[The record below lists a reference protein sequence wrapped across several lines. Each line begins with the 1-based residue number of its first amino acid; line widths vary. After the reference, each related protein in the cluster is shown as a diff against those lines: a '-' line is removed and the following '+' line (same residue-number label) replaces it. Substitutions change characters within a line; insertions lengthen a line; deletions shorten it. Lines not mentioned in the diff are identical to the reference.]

1 MREFRKKQK
10 RLFKIMKG
18 LIGFTVAY
26 ILIFIGITPT
36 VQNYSNQLF
45 VILNYASQVFAL
57 LALCIIFLY
66 YSRYGKSNSFLE
78 RTEKEIDDYAYYYT
92 SVTAN
97 NERDFI
103 NHLTDEFK
111 HNGYNITQNT
121 EISEFDFDICAEKK
135 NEFFYAANISKVSR
149 NDVLAY
155 LDTVIT
161 DITIHKIKRK
171 GNAVMCFVTDKAED
185 DAVAV
190 SKMITPL
197 GQKEQLKI
205 ALCIVEP
212 ETKKCY
218 FLGNMETK
226 CQQMILKYVMN
237 SSSPISDNLKGER
250 HMAFQDELEERMK
263 AFNIKDFKD
272 GTFYSH

>member
-18 LIGFTVAY
+18 MIGFTVAY
-26 ILIFIGITPT
+26 ILIFIGVTPT
-36 VQNYSNQLF
+36 VQSYSNQLF
-45 VILNYASQVFAL
+45 IILNYGGQVLAL

-78 RTEKEIDDYAYYYT
+78 RTEKEIDDFAYYYT
-92 SVTAN
+92 AVTAN
-97 NERDFI
+97 NEQEFLRHI
-103 NHLTDEFK
+103 TDELK
-111 HNGYNITQNT
+111 KNGFNITQNT

-161 DITIHKIKRK
+161 DITVHKIKRK

-197 GQKEQLKI
+197 GKKEQLKI

-237 SSSPISDNLKGER
+237 SSSPISDNLKGEC

>member
-10 RLFKIMKG
+10 RLFKIMKS
-18 LIGFTVAY
+18 LIVFTVVY
-26 ILIFIGITPT
+26 ILVFIGVTPT

-45 VILNYASQVFAL
+45 VILNYASQVLAL

-78 RTEKEIDDYAYYYT
+78 RIEMELDDYAYYYT
-92 SVTAN
+92 AVTAK
-97 NERDFI
+97 NEQEFI
-103 NHLTDEFK
+103 NHLADELK
-111 HNGYNITQNT
+111 HNGFNITQNT
-121 EISEFDFDICAEKK
+121 EISEFDFNICAEKR
-135 NEFFYAANISKVSR
+135 NEFFYAINISSVSR

-161 DITIHKIKRK
+161 DITVHKIKRK
-171 GNAVMCFVTDKAED
+171 GNTVICFVTDKAED
-185 DAVAV
+185 DAVAI

-197 GQKEQLKI
+197 GKKEQLKI
-205 ALCIVEP
+205 AFCIVEP

-226 CQQMILKYVMN
+226 CQQMILKYVLN
-237 SSSPISDNLKGER
+237 SSSPIPDNLKGER

-263 AFNIKDFKD
+263 SFNIKDFKD

>member
-18 LIGFTVAY
+18 MIGFTVAY
-26 ILIFIGITPT
+26 ILIFIGVTPT
-36 VQNYSNQLF
+36 VQSYSNQLF
-45 VILNYASQVFAL
+45 IILNYGGQVLAL

-78 RTEKEIDDYAYYYT
+78 RTEREIDDYAYYYT

-111 HNGYNITQNT
+111 HNGYNIAQNT

-161 DITIHKIKRK
+161 DITVHKIKRK

-185 DAVAV
+185 DAVAI

-197 GQKEQLKI
+197 GKKEQLKI

-272 GTFYSH
+272 GTFYLH